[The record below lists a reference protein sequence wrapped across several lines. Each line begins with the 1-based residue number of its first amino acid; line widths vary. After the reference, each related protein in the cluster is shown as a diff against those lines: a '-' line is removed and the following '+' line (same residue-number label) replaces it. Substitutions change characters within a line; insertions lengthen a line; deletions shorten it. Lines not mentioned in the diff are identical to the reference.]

1 MPLTLED
8 IAKLSGFSRSTVSR
22 AINGDPNVSEA
33 TRKQVMGIVDQL
45 NFQPNLA
52 ARGLAAGHTKVL
64 GLVIP
69 MGVNAIFTDP
79 FFPLLIQ
86 SVSSECNIHD
96 YSVMLWLAE
105 PEYERRMI
113 SRMMY
118 NGLVDGV
125 IVSSMMMDDP
135 IVEALIKGKL
145 PFILIGRHPTNSD
158 ISYVDVDNW
167 TGAKTAV
174 NHLAELGR
182 TRIGT
187 ITGPQN
193 MIVGRDRYQ
202 GYLDALKEH
211 GLKTNINLITEG
223 NFTVTSGAEAMK
235 KMLKHQPDA
244 VFAASDAMA
253 GGAIRALQEE
263 GYKVPDD
270 VAIIGFDDI
279 PSACMTV
286 PPLTTIKQPI
296 RQVGSVAAKTL
307 IKMIEQPQK
316 ESYHIILPTK
326 LVVRSSCSRKKEEV
340 NTSKK
345 KPS

>member
-8 IAKLSGFSRSTVSR
+8 IARLSGFSRSTVSR
-22 AINGDPNVSEA
+22 AINGDPNVNEG
-33 TRKQVMGIVDQL
+33 TRKQVLEIVEQL

-86 SVSSECNIHD
+86 SVSSECNVHD

-125 IVSSMMMDDP
+125 IVSSMMMNDP
-135 IVEALIKGKL
+135 IVEALVKRKL
-145 PFILIGRHPTNSD
+145 PFILIGRHPTNPN

-167 TGAKTAV
+167 AAAKVAV
-174 NHLAELGR
+174 NHLVELGR

-211 GLKTNINLITEG
+211 NLELDMNLIIEG
-223 NFTVTSGAEAMK
+223 DFTASSGSKAMK
-235 KMLKHQPDA
+235 KMLSYQPDA
-244 VFAASDAMA
+244 VFIASDAMA
-253 GGAIRALQEE
+253 GGAIHALQEE
-263 GYKVPDD
+263 GYTVPDD
-270 VAIIGFDDI
+270 IAIIGFDDI
-279 PSACMTV
+279 PSACLTI
-286 PPLTTIKQPI
+286 PPLTTIQQPI
-296 RQVGSVAAKTL
+296 PLVGSVAAKTL
-307 IKMIEQPQK
+307 IKMIEQPQ
-316 ESYHIILPTK
+316 EEPYHIILPTK
-326 LVVRSSCSRKKEEV
+326 LVVRSSCGWQKEKTDV
-340 NTSKK
+340 S
-345 KPS
+345 